1 MNLFA
6 ILANFAASNV
16 LVQALLSAVATVTA
30 GQVFTTPPAVVTVAG
45 KRYDVS
51 LNVKEHVG

>member
-1 MNLFA
+1 MNFFA
-6 ILANFAASNV
+6 VLANFAASNV
-16 LVQALLSAVATVTA
+16 LVQALLSAVAQITA
-30 GQVFTTPPAVVTVAG
+30 GQLFTTPAAVITVAG